1 MALKFI
7 FLAIFALLLEI
18 IFLSQELK
26 YLFTTKN
33 LNNNLQIEF
42 TNSKSTIITKTGIT
56 KELTASKID
65 QYPTYK
71 LFFNPLLK
79 IYDINDTKILSAKN
93 AKLTDKL
100 NILELKNDVT
110 IFSKDSTFKSDDL
123 NYSIDNEIAT
133 NSSIYYLKTKNTEG
147 SGKNLYFDIKN
158 NIIKSNKINYNINLK
173 E

>member
-7 FLAIFALLLEI
+7 FLAIFALVLEI

-65 QYPTYK
+65 QYPAYK

>member
-1 MALKFI
+1 VALKFI

-65 QYPTYK
+65 QYPAYK